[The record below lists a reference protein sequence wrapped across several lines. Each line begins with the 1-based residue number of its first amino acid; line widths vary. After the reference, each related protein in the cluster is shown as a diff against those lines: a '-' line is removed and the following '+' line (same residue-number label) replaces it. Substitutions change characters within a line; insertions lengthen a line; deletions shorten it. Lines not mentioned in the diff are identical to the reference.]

1 MFELVDYLIL
11 FIFLLGFTGFGWYQ
25 SRYNTSNAD
34 YFLGGKT
41 MPWPV
46 AMFSIVATE
55 TSVLTFI
62 SVPGIAYRG
71 NWLFLQLAIGYIIG
85 RLLVSYFLLPMYFK
99 RGVLSIYEILGKAF
113 GINIQKAASLI
124 FLITRIFADGV
135 RFLATAV
142 IVQAITGWSLTA
154 AVFLIGGVTLIYS
167 LLGGIR
173 TVIWIDGFQFIL
185 YISGGL
191 ISVFYLLSYID
202 QPLDRI
208 TGILIELDKLKVFQ
222 FQGDLIS
229 DPYIFLSAVIG
240 GVFLSF
246 ASHGADYMMVQRVLV
261 TKDLTSARKAMIGSG
276 VFAFLQFALFL
287 FIGSLL
293 FVYFDGAYIEKDREF
308 STFVVN
314 HLPIGIKGILI
325 AGILS
330 AAMSTISS
338 SINALTS
345 STVNDWLDR
354 TGSIKKSQLIGL
366 FWGLVLMTIAL
377 LFDESDKAL
386 VIIGLEI
393 ASFTYGGLLGLF
405 ILSKLK
411 IKLKTISLIV
421 GLILSF
427 IVVFIFKGL
436 GLAWTWYIFLSV
448 SVNIISTISINKALE
463 ILSPG

>member
-1 MFELVDYLIL
+1 MFEFVDYLIL
-11 FIFLLGFTGFGWYQ
+11 FTFLLGFTGFGWYQ
-25 SRYNTSNAD
+25 SRYNRSNTD
-34 YFLGGKT
+34 YFLGSKT
-41 MPWPV
+41 IPWPV

-62 SVPGIAYRG
+62 SIPGVAYRG
-71 NWLFLQLAIGYIIG
+71 NWVFLQLAIGYIIG
-85 RLLVSYFLLPMYFK
+85 RFLVSYILLPIYFQK
-99 RGVLSIYEILGKAF
+99 GVLSIYEILGYSF
-113 GINIQKAASLI
+113 GVSIQRVASFI

-142 IVQAITGWSLTA
+142 IVQAITGWSLTS

-173 TVIWIDGFQFIL
+173 TVIWVDGFQFIL

-191 ISVFYLLSYID
+191 ISIFYLLSYINL
-202 QPLDRI
+202 PFNKI
-208 TGILIELDKLKVFQ
+208 IEILMESEKLKLFQ
-222 FQGDLIS
+222 YQGNFVS
-229 DPYIFLSAVIG
+229 DPYLFVSAIIG

-261 TKDLTSARKAMIGSG
+261 TKDLGSARKAMIGSG
-276 VFAFLQFALFL
+276 VFVFLQFALFL

-293 FVYFDGAYIEKDREF
+293 FIYFDGAIIEKDREF

-314 HLPIGIKGILI
+314 HLPVGIKGILI

-338 SINALTS
+338 SINSLTS
-345 STVNDWLDR
+345 SIVNDWFNG
-354 TGSIKKSQLIGL
+354 TGSIKMSQYIGL

-386 VIIGLEI
+386 VVIGLEI

-405 ILSKLK
+405 ILSKLN
-411 IKLKTISLIV
+411 IKLKSASLIIGILLSLIV
-421 GLILSF
+421 
-427 IVVFIFKGL
+427 VYVFKVL
-436 GLAWTWYIFLSV
+436 GLSWTWYVFLSV
-448 SVNIISTISINKALE
+448 SVNVISTLAVNKVSE
-463 ILSPG
+463 ILSLL